1 MSTKYTTLYGY
12 GIVFQKN
19 IDIAEKICSLGKRYR
34 QSPEDYHY
42 TVNNKN
48 IILRSNNNYDEDNNI
63 IGKTLWIKYSLKKI
77 SNLKTVYITPHEIEP
92 EEDPNHYL
100 WIDMFD
106 QFLEFLLKTYKID
119 LSEYSPGFYYYS
131 FWKIPLDNT
140 TIESPNTWNAL
151 F

>member
-1 MSTKYTTLYGY
+1 MSTNYTCLYGY
-12 GIVFQKN
+12 GIIFQKN
-19 IDIAEKICSLGKRYR
+19 IHIAEKICSLGKRYR

-42 TVNNKN
+42 TINKKN
-48 IILRSNNNYDEDNNI
+48 IILRSNNNYDENNNI

-77 SNLKTVYITPHEIEP
+77 SNLKTVYITPYEIEP
-92 EEDPNHYL
+92 EEDPTNCL

-106 QFLEFLLKTYKID
+106 QFLEFLQKTYKID

-131 FWKIPLDNT
+131 FYKTPFEHTN
-140 TIESPNTWNAL
+140 IESPTTWKAL